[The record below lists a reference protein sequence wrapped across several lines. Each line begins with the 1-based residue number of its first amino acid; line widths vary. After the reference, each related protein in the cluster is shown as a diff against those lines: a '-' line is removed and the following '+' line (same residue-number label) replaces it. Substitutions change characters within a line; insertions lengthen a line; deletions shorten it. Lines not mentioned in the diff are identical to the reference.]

1 MNTEYVVVWDGTRSH
16 PSGPYLFAR
25 AGSTE
30 QVHPEKPVGEST
42 RRIKEY
48 AALLLEWRSIRE
60 IAFVIGM
67 TTDQAHA
74 GVQNLLQREL
84 LEREYEGE
92 VARNRGQRYRWARG

>member
-1 MNTEYVVVWDGTRSH
+1 MNANYEVVWDGTRNSVG
-16 PSGPYLFAR
+16 GPYLFAR
-25 AGSTE
+25 HGSTE
-30 QVHPEKPVGEST
+30 PVEPDHAYGEST

-48 AALLLEWRSIRE
+48 AALLLEWCSIKE

-92 VARNRGQRYRWARG
+92 VARNKGQRYRWSRT